1 MSCSSSQR
9 GFSRLFIPALGAGCG
24 SGMRPCAFTAGAEVG
39 GTSQGIRVGS
49 QFLFLFR
56 LFSRGFALS
65 AVSWV
70 CSCCWEEGWDER
82 QRVIGKGL
90 CGSLARGFSSWP
102 LQFYYLLN
110 SSGVS
115 ASGLFLTFFHSANTP
130 KTVPL
135 KPGSSFAPLE
145 LMGRYERGGVCC
157 FCCSWGSA

>member
-1 MSCSSSQR
+1 
-9 GFSRLFIPALGAGCG
+9 
-24 SGMRPCAFTAGAEVG
+24 MRPCAFTAGAEVG

-82 QRVIGKGL
+82 QREML

-115 ASGLFLTFFHSANTP
+115 ASDLFLTFFHSANTP
-130 KTVPL
+130 KTVLL
-135 KPGSSFAPLE
+135 KAGSNFAPLE
-145 LMGRYERGGVCC
+145 LMGRHERGGGLLLLLLVGERVTAAGEGSLALLA
-157 FCCSWGSA
+157 FCTRLA